1 MEDSSTNSDIKQTAD
16 NKSPK
21 DNGKFPV
28 KVFFILVLTFLL
40 VAGLGYGGYRG
51 YRYFKNLDA
60 RVSDLSKQI
69 GETRSYLSGVDD
81 QSRANNER
89 INTINN
95 QLTSG
100 GGTSYAPYE
109 QLYATATVDKVI
121 EDKNAALESGF
132 RFLLVD
138 LKLENKNSTNVYFSV
153 NELKLKDSDSNE
165 FEMYMSSPYKPNYV
179 KNNTNVLFPENRLPT
194 SYASLMPN
202 ETVKVTVAFV
212 LNKPS
217 NKFTLYRNGVALRDI
232 SL

>member
-1 MEDSSTNSDIKQTAD
+1 MEDSSTNSDIKQTPD
-16 NKSPK
+16 NKSS
-21 DNGKFPV
+21 NVNSKFPF
-28 KVFFILVLTFLL
+28 KVFFILILTFLL

-51 YRYFKNLDA
+51 YRYFKNLDD
-60 RVSDLSKQI
+60 RVSDISKQV
-69 GETRSYLSGVDD
+69 GDTRTYLSGVDD
-81 QSRANNER
+81 QTRANNER

-100 GGTSYAPYE
+100 GGMAYAPYE
-109 QLYATATVDKVI
+109 QLYATATVDKVV

-153 NELKLKDSDSNE
+153 NELKLKDSENNE
-165 FEMYMSSPYKPNYV
+165 FEIYMSSPYKPNYV

-202 ETVKVTVAFV
+202 ETAKVTVAFV

-217 NKFTLYRNGVALRDI
+217 NNLTLYRNGVALRDI